1 MAYVAFAEAPHA
13 GPVTAAPVEIYR
25 AAPPAAVPTP
35 AFSALEWSVVAI
47 AERDGLPSLREP
59 GRVAVALG
67 TLFGEP
73 RPTPRLADPRR
84 EALRR
89 IAVLSWHFGYTV
101 PGKDVDDFVAAGFS
115 YDHYE
120 LLVDSISVAQARA
133 RRNRKHQ

>member
-47 AERDGLPSLREP
+47 AERDGLPSLR
-59 GRVAVALG
+59 
-67 TLFGEP
+67 
-73 RPTPRLADPRR
+73 
-84 EALRR
+84 R

>member
-59 GRVAVALG
+59 GRAELA
-67 TLFGEP
+67 F
-73 RPTPRLADPRR
+73 RLHRARQGR
-84 EALRR
+84 GRLRR
-89 IAVLSWHFGYTV
+89 RRF
-101 PGKDVDDFVAAGFS
+101 
-115 YDHYE
+115 
-120 LLVDSISVAQARA
+120 LL
-133 RRNRKHQ
+133 